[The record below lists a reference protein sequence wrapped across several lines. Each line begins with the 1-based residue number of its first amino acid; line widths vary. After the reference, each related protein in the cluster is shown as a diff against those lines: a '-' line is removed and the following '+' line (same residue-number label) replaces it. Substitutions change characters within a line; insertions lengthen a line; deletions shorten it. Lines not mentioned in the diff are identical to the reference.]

1 MFAATDSHGYLTIYG
16 FGNDDNYKRIPRELF
31 FHTDY
36 RPLMHDTNGYAI
48 DEQTQQLPHLMQ
60 PPFIVDADGNPY
72 SAELQR
78 LVPGR
83 ENLTDAQLAPHI
95 ITNENGVSEIIGER
109 ELDHD
114 QENAETDEPAEPIR
128 AARPQTQHQRL
139 LKDLIRPLDP
149 VLLKTNEDVRL
160 AKLQIEEDYFVVEYG
175 KQLEYEKQ
183 AKQNHSDFLDCNEN
197 SNSNYGKKR
206 RGKQKRNFTESV
218 NELVQRNR
226 FRAHDTDEEG
236 LGGEIIRHS
245 HNMDVDEDTADQYID
260 IDDDSNTQ
268 HSTAANATAAA
279 SSAMHPTTSSRANNR
294 NSVGATTATPNADY
308 DPFDLMSDSV
318 SSEYSDWAEEDG
330 RKTLRAP
337 PRRGTRRTNRKNTK
351 RPLKIEDDDEDN
363 EEDNDRDVEVEDEQ
377 QAAAKSSKSRART
390 TTAKKLKRIVSSD
403 EEEGNTN
410 GKKESEEEEDEYS
423 SDEGG
428 DDDLDESVDSSRPCT
443 SSAAKKSP
451 KKRGRKPKPNKLNK
465 YASTTSTSGVS
476 SKSAP
481 GAKAKSKVN
490 LKSEKK
496 FIALKECPAEYRPPE
511 WLTGTKPRKSPYV
524 PQIGDEVIYFR
535 QGHELYI
542 DAVKKN
548 AAYADIDDKS
558 CPWISNSRIGI
569 QVVCKVMGLKIE
581 IKPPRLVCLKLCV
594 IDPET
599 NSTTNTKFTIKYHD
613 MPGVVDFVILR
624 QFYNRAIEKDWRSKD
639 RFRCIIDDVWW
650 IGVIDSKKPFQDE
663 HPESQFQSLKISW
676 DNGEAE
682 LMSPWDLEP
691 LSGVNARKTKPVS
704 SSALPSAGECM
715 QVTIEEVKSLL
726 YTPELGEWPEEGRD
740 SVCERILNGLERIM
754 ELSIAEPFNYPVDL
768 DSFPDYAMLIEY
780 PMDLNTIKERL
791 ENRFYRRISSVEW
804 DIRKIEKNAVAY
816 NEPKSEIVAKAKFL
830 TDLLIEFIHEPHCT
844 NPMPI
849 YKRMAKEKKVPIG
862 EVDLNDTER
871 SMLNNALIGDEIENE
886 YDDNFN
892 QSKKNSGRGGR
903 GRRTINQTGAESSTN
918 NKSQKSQKQKSW
930 RELAS
935 ILIDDLIKHADSEP
949 FRTPVDRGE
958 YPDYF
963 EIIDRPIDLG
973 TIKKNLDSNVYANDL
988 SKFETDCK
996 LIFLNSKTF
1005 NTNKRSPIYGMTLRL
1020 QSFYDNRIKDIIE
1033 AHKQTRSEETTSKY
1047 GRPRKTRNYEHDLYY
1062 EDKLDSSSASAHLKG
1077 SKTKVPSSRHSKEP
1091 NEERVLTIESLAS
1104 ATGAFSSFG
1113 SSTRTRRS
1121 TRYNFNANENSQS
1134 QSDMPTTS
1142 KSSNQLDRSMND
1154 EDLDNTNNQLDDSE
1168 SIHVKK
1174 EDGGLNSSNNQS
1186 EEQLNTT
1193 AENETETIGKYA
1205 TKNRISRADSETVLS
1220 FNDAKENESSF
1231 VVQEKHSLLDED
1243 ANRRSVATT
1252 SAVASSSSSTSKLNG
1267 KQSKRGRKKLKK
1279 KKFGTDDEEEND
1291 DESDED
1297 FKEKDYD
1304 EEYEEE
1310 EEEEEENY
1318 DDKDLY
1324 DNEDEDENY
1333 SDAEAKS
1340 NKKNKGGKRLSNN
1353 NRDLSKK
1360 VKNGKSVNTRL
1371 RSNRSLDDK
1380 ENEDDYSK
1388 SKSNSKRSKRNR
1400 QTRFSYREAS
1410 SSSDDPDEEFSN
1422 KKQKVNGSRKRRRFS

>member
-1 MFAATDSHGYLTIYG
+1 
-16 FGNDDNYKRIPRELF
+16 
-31 FHTDY
+31 
-36 RPLMHDTNGYAI
+36 
-48 DEQTQQLPHLMQ
+48 
-60 PPFIVDADGNPY
+60 
-72 SAELQR
+72 
-78 LVPGR
+78 
-83 ENLTDAQLAPHI
+83 
-95 ITNENGVSEIIGER
+95 
-109 ELDHD
+109 
-114 QENAETDEPAEPIR
+114 
-128 AARPQTQHQRL
+128 
-139 LKDLIRPLDP
+139 
-149 VLLKTNEDVRL
+149 
-160 AKLQIEEDYFVVEYG
+160 
-175 KQLEYEKQ
+175 
-183 AKQNHSDFLDCNEN
+183 
-197 SNSNYGKKR
+197 
-206 RGKQKRNFTESV
+206 
-218 NELVQRNR
+218 
-226 FRAHDTDEEG
+226 
-236 LGGEIIRHS
+236 
-245 HNMDVDEDTADQYID
+245 MD
-260 IDDDSNTQ
+260 
-268 HSTAANATAAA
+268 
-279 SSAMHPTTSSRANNR
+279 
-294 NSVGATTATPNADY
+294 
-308 DPFDLMSDSV
+308 
-318 SSEYSDWAEEDG
+318 
-330 RKTLRAP
+330 
-337 PRRGTRRTNRKNTK
+337 
-351 RPLKIEDDDEDN
+351 
-363 EEDNDRDVEVEDEQ
+363 
-377 QAAAKSSKSRART
+377 SSK
-390 TTAKKLKRIVSSD
+390 
-403 EEEGNTN
+403 
-410 GKKESEEEEDEYS
+410 
-423 SDEGG
+423 
-428 DDDLDESVDSSRPCT
+428 PCT
-443 SSAAKKSP
+443 SSAAASSKKSP
-451 KKRGRKPKPNKLNK
+451 KKRGRKPKTKLNK
-465 YASTTSTSGVS
+465 YASTTSTSAVS

-490 LKSEKK
+490 LKSDKK

-542 DAVKKN
+542 DAVKKYS
-548 AAYADIDDKS
+548 AYADIDEKS
-558 CPWISNSRIGI
+558 CPWISNSKIGI

-594 IDPET
+594 IDSET

-715 QVTIEEVKSLL
+715 QVTIDEIKSLL
-726 YTPELGEWPEEGRD
+726 YTPEIGEWPEEGRD

-871 SMLNNALIGDEIENE
+871 SMLNNAIIGDEIENE

-892 QSKKNSGRGGR
+892 QSKKSSSRGGR
-903 GRRTINQTGAESSTN
+903 GRRTIIQTGAENNSSHS
-918 NKSQKSQKQKSW
+918 KSQKSQKQKSW

-988 SKFETDCK
+988 SKFEADCK
-996 LIFLNSKTF
+996 LIFLNSKTY

-1062 EDKLDSSSASAHLKG
+1062 EDKLDSSSASVNLKS
-1077 SKTKVPSSRHSKEP
+1077 SKTKTQNARYSSSKEA
-1091 NEERVLTIESLAS
+1091 NEERGVLTIESLAS

-1113 SSTRTRRS
+1113 SSSTRTRRS

-1142 KSSNQLDRSMND
+1142 KSSNLLDRSMN
-1154 EDLDNTNNQLDDSE
+1154 EEELDNTNNQLDDSE

-1174 EDGGLNSSNNQS
+1174 EDGDGLNSSNNQS
-1186 EEQLNTT
+1186 ELNTT
-1193 AENETETIGKYA
+1193 TENETETISKYA
-1205 TKNRISRADSETVLS
+1205 AASNSKNRISRADSETVLS

-1231 VVQEKHSLLDED
+1231 VVQEKHSLLEED
-1243 ANRRSVATT
+1243 ANRRSTVTAST
-1252 SAVASSSSSTSKLNG
+1252 SAVASSSSTSKLNG
-1267 KQSKRGRKKLKK
+1267 KQAKRGRKKLKK
-1279 KKFGTDDEEEND
+1279 KKFGTDDEEDND

-1333 SDAEAKS
+1333 SESEAKS
-1340 NKKNKGGKRLSNN
+1340 NKKNKSSKRLSNN

-1410 SSSDDPDEEFSN
+1410 SSSDDPDEEFGN